1 MPVDLDEML
10 IGGGE
15 DADWLALI
23 ARPDAERAWTRARER
38 RAAVDQLAEVA
49 VGSPWLAGYLLALN
63 RARRRTVSPPTA
75 PPALTVGPPEFAAV
89 LRAGPAHRSIEVQWG
104 ERGVHHVSLGEDLR
118 LSAPEGAEIWY
129 ATASGSGALRGRGW
143 RVEEGD
149 LPFLIVVAEPRGE
162 SMTEAL
168 AGATRAA
175 GCLFVG
181 EREIEP

>member
-1 MPVDLDEML
+1 MPADLDEML
-10 IGGGE
+10 NGGGE

-49 VGSPWLAGYLLALN
+49 VGSPWLAGYQLALN
-63 RARRRTVSPPTA
+63 RALRRTAPSPTA

-89 LRAGPAHRSIEVQWG
+89 LRAGPAHRSVQVRWG
-104 ERGVHHVSLGEDLR
+104 ERGVHHVSLGDELR

-129 ATASGSGALRGRGW
+129 ATAGGSEALRGRRW

-149 LPFLIVVAEPRGE
+149 LPLLIVVADARGA

-168 AGATRAA
+168 AHATRAA